1 MEKSASYYKKKTDF
15 YYNLGKDIV
24 ILKHYAYLQERH
36 YYNAI
41 SDSIEYKSIKRLYED
56 IFAYLIK
63 YMHILEQKSV
73 EEIFAYVL
81 VLIELK
87 YLCYTRNLVYSNVT
101 LSINEIPI
109 LSALALN
116 NHGKCRNLASLLSD
130 FYSSEGYDAMIY
142 GGIKQDLEEYMARK
156 RTRIHADHAITIVSD
171 AEYSYILDPAK
182 QELYSLLE
190 DEMLVSNKFSI
201 MTKDRSRLASIQEK
215 IYFTLPPLKEIKNI
229 EECSKNIHKNILKL
243 TNNLDIFDEL
253 YQEIRPALEE
263 AESVYQKILRV

>member
-15 YYNLGKDIV
+15 YYKLGKDIV

-41 SDSIEYKSIKRLYED
+41 SDSIEYKSIKRLY
-56 IFAYLIK
+56 
-63 YMHILEQKSV
+63 

-142 GGIKQDLEEYMARK
+142 GGIKQGLEEYMARK

-171 AEYSYILDPAK
+171 AEYSYLLDPAK